1 MESNAGST
9 LLPIIKIINN
19 TRTELANIVLS
30 YEGLDDSSIKINT
43 LNSNSEIITTI
54 STAFVKDNVN
64 LILSYDHENIHE
76 EKIVYHN
83 FIADSLIKLTLEIN
97 DVNGEHNIVT
107 IIEKD
112 PVDNPIELIK
122 VKKTTTHKFII
133 IAGIATLSALGL
145 YTIKKKRNT
154 KWKSL
159 MVAMI

>member
-64 LILSYDHENIHE
+64 LILSYDHDNIHE

-83 FIADSLIKLTLEIN
+83 FITDSLIKLTLEIN

-154 KWKSL
+154 K
-159 MVAMI
+159 

>member
-83 FIADSLIKLTLEIN
+83 FITDSLIKLTLEIN
-97 DVNGEHNIVT
+97 DVNGEHN
-107 IIEKD
+107 
-112 PVDNPIELIK
+112 IELIK

-154 KWKSL
+154 K
-159 MVAMI
+159 

>member
-19 TRTELANIVLS
+19 TKKEITNIVLS
-30 YEGLDDSSIKINT
+30 YEGLGDSSIKINS
-43 LNSNSEIITTI
+43 LNTNSEIITTI
-54 STAFVKDNVN
+54 STAFVKDNMN

-112 PVDNPIELIK
+112 PVNNPIELMN
-122 VKKTTTHKFII
+122 VKKSPTHKFII
-133 IAGIATLSALGL
+133 IAGMATLSALCL

-159 MVAMI
+159 MVSMI

>member
-19 TRTELANIVLS
+19 TKKEITNIVLS
-30 YEGLDDSSIKINT
+30 YEGLGDSSIKINS
-43 LNSNSEIITTI
+43 LNTNSEIITTI
-54 STAFVKDNVN
+54 STVFVKDNMN

-97 DVNGEHNIVT
+97 DVNDEHNIVT

-112 PVDNPIELIK
+112 PVNNPIELMN
-122 VKKTTTHKFII
+122 VKKSPTHKFII
-133 IAGIATLSALGL
+133 IAGVATLSALCL
-145 YTIKKKRNT
+145 YTIKKRE
-154 KWKSL
+154 
-159 MVAMI
+159 I

>member
-19 TRTELANIVLS
+19 TKKEITNIVLS
-30 YEGLDDSSIKINT
+30 YEGLGDSSIKINS
-43 LNSNSEIITTI
+43 LNTNSEIITTI
-54 STAFVKDNVN
+54 STAFVKDNMN

-97 DVNGEHNIVT
+97 DVNDEHNIVT

-112 PVDNPIELIK
+112 PVNNPIELMN
-122 VKKTTTHKFII
+122 VKKSPTHKFII
-133 IAGIATLSALGL
+133 IAGVATLSALGL

-154 KWKSL
+154 K
-159 MVAMI
+159 

>member
-19 TRTELANIVLS
+19 TKKEITNIVLS
-30 YEGLDDSSIKINT
+30 YEGLDDSSIKINS
-43 LNSNSEIITTI
+43 LNTNSEIITTI
-54 STAFVKDNVN
+54 STAFVKDNMN

-97 DVNGEHNIVT
+97 DVNDEHNIVT

-112 PVDNPIELIK
+112 PVNNPIELMN
-122 VKKTTTHKFII
+122 VKKSPTHKFII
-133 IAGIATLSALGL
+133 IAGVATLSALCL
-145 YTIKKKRNT
+145 YTIKKKRN
-154 KWKSL
+154 L
-159 MVAMI
+159 NENI

>member
-19 TRTELANIVLS
+19 TKKEITNIVLS
-30 YEGLDDSSIKINT
+30 YEGLVNSSIKINS
-43 LNSNSEIITTI
+43 LNTNSEITATI

-83 FIADSLIKLTLEIN
+83 FVADSLIKLTLEIN
-97 DVNGEHNIVT
+97 DVNDEHNIVT

-112 PVDNPIELIK
+112 PVDNPIELMN
-122 VKKTTTHKFII
+122 VKKSLTHKFII
-133 IAGIATLSALGL
+133 IAGVATLSALCL
-145 YTIKKKRNT
+145 YTIKKKRN
-154 KWKSL
+154 L
-159 MVAMI
+159 NENI

>member
-83 FIADSLIKLTLEIN
+83 FIADS
-97 DVNGEHNIVT
+97 
-107 IIEKD
+107 
-112 PVDNPIELIK
+112 
-122 VKKTTTHKFII
+122 
-133 IAGIATLSALGL
+133 
-145 YTIKKKRNT
+145 
-154 KWKSL
+154 
-159 MVAMI
+159 

>member
-76 EKIVYHN
+76 EKIVY
-83 FIADSLIKLTLEIN
+83 
-97 DVNGEHNIVT
+97 
-107 IIEKD
+107 
-112 PVDNPIELIK
+112 
-122 VKKTTTHKFII
+122 
-133 IAGIATLSALGL
+133 LG
-145 YTIKKKRNT
+145 
-154 KWKSL
+154 
-159 MVAMI
+159 